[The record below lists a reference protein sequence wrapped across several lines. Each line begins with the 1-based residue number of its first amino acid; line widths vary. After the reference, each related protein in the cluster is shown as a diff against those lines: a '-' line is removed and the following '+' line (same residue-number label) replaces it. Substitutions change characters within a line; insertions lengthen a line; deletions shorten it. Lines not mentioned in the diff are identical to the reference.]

1 MKKTSL
7 IILLILAVN
16 YCFGQKL
23 ATSSKIEILWVN
35 SWWPGK
41 ILEIKGDKFK
51 VHYSNYPSSY
61 DEWVTK
67 ERIRIDKFNDGKTH
81 PNAPVAINTD
91 NKAQATAFK
100 PGKIAGIGK
109 LYSGSSPQGGT
120 VYYLLYPSGQIIM
133 GCPRG
138 GLENFNFNA
147 FCSAGSGICGTY
159 TTSGKTITVHWSSGN
174 ILTGKLIANGD
185 MELNSSLVGPVI
197 KCPARLSA
205 SYEFTASLSGLSV
218 VEVTKFN
225 DDGTYQLTREGGY
238 DNNDGK
244 NSAEWQSASKG
255 TYNIKGYTITMT
267 DQSGKISRHT
277 IYALDEGKM
286 PGFLGWDGNFLSRA
300 K

>member
-81 PNAPVAINTD
+81 PNAPAAINTD

-109 LYSGSSPQGGT
+109 IIQRVLAAGRNGILLALPIRPNYNGLPQG
-120 VYYLLYPSGQIIM
+120 
-133 GCPRG
+133 R
-138 GLENFNFNA
+138 
-147 FCSAGSGICGTY
+147 
-159 TTSGKTITVHWSSGN
+159 
-174 ILTGKLIANGD
+174 TGK
-185 MELNSSLVGPVI
+185 
-197 KCPARLSA
+197 
-205 SYEFTASLSGLSV
+205 F
-218 VEVTKFN
+218 
-225 DDGTYQLTREGGY
+225 
-238 DNNDGK
+238 
-244 NSAEWQSASKG
+244 
-255 TYNIKGYTITMT
+255 
-267 DQSGKISRHT
+267 
-277 IYALDEGKM
+277 
-286 PGFLGWDGNFLSRA
+286 
-300 K
+300 